1 MGFRT
6 ALALMSALLILSCG
20 EGKREEGKVKAKPE
34 DTTKTQMAEVKGPED
49 LANRKGCFACHG
61 IREKKV
67 GPAYVDVAKR
77 YSGKEGAVDELV
89 KSILKGSMGKW
100 GSIPMAPQPVSQEE
114 AKILAEWI
122 LSLR

>member
-1 MGFRT
+1 MVPRSVLVLSG
-6 ALALMSALLILSCG
+6 ALLILACG
-20 EGKREEGKVKAKPE
+20 GEEKGEKK
-34 DTTKTQMAEVKGPED
+34 AEVKPEGPETAQVAKTTGPED

-114 AKILAEWI
+114 ARTLAEWI
-122 LSLR
+122 LSLK